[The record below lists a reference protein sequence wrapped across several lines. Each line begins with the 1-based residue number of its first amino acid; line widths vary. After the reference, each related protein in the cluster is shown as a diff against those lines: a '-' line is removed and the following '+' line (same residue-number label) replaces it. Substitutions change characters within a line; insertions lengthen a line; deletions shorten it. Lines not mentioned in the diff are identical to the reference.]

1 MVFRVNRRSFFS
13 FIAACSIAWILSQ
26 VPHTRFFRSI
36 QLYPTVNHLLPS
48 DAAKPLAGLVGGP
61 QVKCC
66 FSKLLFPGSK
76 VKFHSVLCAIWM
88 NQPFNNQLYACHIHY
103 QQGIIHIMYWTKKV
117 PIINLMTGHIVLH
130 SCDSWTH
137 PSYSLTAA
145 FSIWSRCHRCYTFK

>member
-13 FIAACSIAWILSQ
+13 FIAACSIASILSQ
-26 VPHTRFFRSI
+26 VPHMRFFRSI

-48 DAAKPLAGLVGGP
+48 DAAKPPARLVGGP

-66 FSKLLFPGSK
+66 FSTLLCPWSK

-88 NQPFNNQLYACHIHY
+88 NQPFNNQLYACYIHY

-130 SCDSWTH
+130 SFMWFMDPSIIVPDSCFFH
-137 PSYSLTAA
+137 MEQMPQVLH
-145 FSIWSRCHRCYTFK
+145 I